1 MTIGIVSLIIAY
13 GLSQFFRM
21 FLSVLSPDLAL
32 EIGTTGADLA
42 QATSLWFLAFG
53 LMQIPIGTWLDRFGP
68 RKTVAGLMAV
78 GGAGAVLV
86 AMAQAVWHIKLAMAL
101 IGAGCAP
108 VMISAYYI
116 YARSFPPAAFAGLA
130 GMTIGFGGLG
140 NVAGTAPLAFA
151 VTQWGWRGTMLGLAG
166 LTIVLALVVLALLR
180 DPPRKPREPQG
191 TLREAMAL
199 RPIWPVMAMLV
210 AGYGPAAGLS
220 GGWGGPYL
228 SDTFGADAQA
238 IGRILLVM
246 SSAIILGS
254 FAAGPLERL
263 LGSPRRVVVAM
274 ICGSITGLLA
284 LWLAGAA
291 PVWVI
296 TVILGLIGFCGSSF
310 PLLMTHGKSFIPPHL
325 TARAMTLMNLC
336 SIGGAGVVQM
346 LSSQVWAA
354 ADRAGHWPYGAL
366 FLFFSAT
373 QALALVIY
381 LRSRAPETPSK
392 PAA

>member
-1 MTIGIVSLIIAY
+1 MNIGIVSLIIAY

-32 EIGTTGADLA
+32 DIGTTGADLA

-53 LMQIPIGTWLDRFGP
+53 VMQIPIGTWLDRFGP
-68 RKTVAGLMAV
+68 RKTVAGLMAL
-78 GGAGAVLV
+78 GGLGAVLV
-86 AMAQAVWHIKLAMAL
+86 SVAQEVWHIKLAMAL

-116 YARSFPPAAFAGLA
+116 YARMFPPAAFAGLA

-151 VTQWGWRGTMLGLAG
+151 VTLWGWRGTMLALAG
-166 LTIVLALVVLALLR
+166 LTIVLALVVLALLK
-180 DPPRKPREPQG
+180 DPPRTAHANTG
-191 TLREAMAL
+191 TLREALRL

-210 AGYGPAAGLS
+210 VGYGPAAGLS

-246 SSAIILGS
+246 SGAIILGS
-254 FAAGPLERL
+254 FAAGPLERMA
-263 LGSPRRVVVAM
+263 GSPRNVVLAM
-274 ICGSITGLLA
+274 TGGSICGLVA
-284 LWLAGAA
+284 LWQAGSA
-291 PVWVI
+291 PVWIV
-296 TVILGLIGFCGSSF
+296 TALLAVVGFCGSSF
-310 PLLMTHGKSFIPPHL
+310 PLLMAHGKSFIPPAL

-336 SIGGAGVVQM
+336 SIGGAGLVQM
-346 LSSQVWAA
+346 LSAQVWSL
-354 ADRAGHWPYGAL
+354 ADQAGAWPYGAL
-366 FLFFSAT
+366 FLFFAASQIIGLAFYLTSA
-373 QALALVIY
+373 
-381 LRSRAPETPSK
+381 APRGVAN